1 MLEAVLCK
9 NDVLTHSLDRTT
21 KHTQW
26 LREYLEYTS
35 WVVDDSEATFVW
47 STFVGVISFI
57 TPMHALALKSSI
69 SCLTQAL
76 FVQSVELTEKA
87 IRFLTGIITTTDL
100 DGVKMNQLA
109 EC

>member
-1 MLEAVLCK
+1 
-9 NDVLTHSLDRTT
+9 
-21 KHTQW
+21 
-26 LREYLEYTS
+26 
-35 WVVDDSEATFVW
+35 
-47 STFVGVISFI
+47 
-57 TPMHALALKSSI
+57 MHALALKSSI